1 MVTRRVRV
9 SFLSFCMRAL
19 PLHEARVIDTI
30 SYAKAAK
37 FPRGHGYAVRDNTPT
52 SIVLHSTNN
61 KRPTTFASECDFLFR
76 SPDVSAHFLV
86 SKVGTIVQ
94 FLDPA
99 RFVAWHAGTAKAPW
113 LNAVSIGIELH
124 ISVGERPTTAQ
135 LDAAGVLCSDLMARF
150 RVSLAMLETHR
161 AIALPPGRKSD
172 PEGFDDA
179 AFAVWR
185 AGLGTHSYRVRVA
198 CAALSSNDLAVAAL
212 APTAANPTLYTPGDL
227 FIADDV
233 THGMAHD
240 ARGTGFVPV
249 AYLERI

>member
-1 MVTRRVRV
+1 MY
-9 SFLSFCMRAL
+9 
-19 PLHEARVIDTI
+19 DTT
-30 SYAKAAK
+30 SYPKDAK
-37 FPRGHGYAVRDNTPT
+37 FNPGHGYSAREERPS

-61 KRPTTFASECDFLFR
+61 KKATTFAGECDFLFR

-99 RFVAWHAGTAKAPW
+99 RFVAWHAGAAKTPW
-113 LNAVSIGIELH
+113 LNAFSIGIELH

-135 LDAAGVLCSDLMARF
+135 LDAAGVLCGDLMRRF
-150 RVSLAMLETHR
+150 SIPPALLETHR
-161 AIALPPGRKSD
+161 AIALPKGRKSD

-179 AFAVWR
+179 AFAAWR
-185 AGLGTHSYRVRVA
+185 ARLGLRSYRVRVA
-198 CAALSSNDLAVAAL
+198 CAALSSNDLAVAML
-212 APTAANPTLYTPGDL
+212 APTAADPKLYKVGDL

-240 ARGTGFVPV
+240 VRGTGFVPV
-249 AYLERI
+249 AYLERV